1 MTDEPEQTV
10 RRLVH
15 EREGGTPPP
24 PEPLGHPV
32 ADAHCHLDLM
42 DEDPLT
48 ILDTAASVGVTR
60 VMTIGVDVE
69 SSQWCADMAKLLPHV
84 GAAVAIHP
92 NEAGAGNAT
101 DEALAEID
109 TLAALQQV
117 RAVGET
123 GLDRYRT
130 EDPGG
135 WDAQE
140 VSLRA
145 HAEIARRHGKPL
157 VIHDRDAHDE
167 VLKVLDDVATD
178 LTVVIHAFSGDAAF
192 ARECAARGWVCSF
205 AGNVTFKNAPAL
217 RAAVAEL
224 PRELILVETDA
235 PFLTPMPYRGRPNAP
250 SLIPLTL
257 RVMAAARGEDTDEL
271 AKAVDATTTRVFGE
285 L

>member
-1 MTDEPEQTV
+1 MSEQPDKTV

-15 EREGGTPPP
+15 EREGDIPPA
-24 PEPLGHPV
+24 PEPLSHPV

-42 DEDPLT
+42 DADPLT
-48 ILDTAASVGVTR
+48 ILDTATSVGVTR
-60 VMTIGVDVE
+60 FMTIGVDVE
-69 SSQWCADMAKLLPHV
+69 SSQWCADMANLLPHV

-101 DEALAEID
+101 DDALAEID
-109 TLAALQQV
+109 RLAALHQV

-130 EDPGG
+130 EDPSG

-145 HAEIARRHGKPL
+145 HAEIARRHNKPL

-167 VLKVLDDVATD
+167 VLKVLDDVAKD

-192 ARECAARGWVCSF
+192 ARECAARQWICSF
-205 AGNVTFKNAPAL
+205 AGNVTFKNAQNL
-217 RAAVAEL
+217 RDGVAEL

-257 RVMAAARGEDTDEL
+257 RVMAAARDEDVDDL